1 MSKKLFGKFFI
12 FLLVVGLLFA
22 VAPTRQAQAAV
33 KVNNE
38 AELLTALSGTEIT
51 IELGADIAL
60 TNTVYVSRAVT
71 IDGKGK
77 TITGATG
84 VHGIIVNANNVTIKD
99 LTITASGK
107 TNLQFYVVT
116 GGVVNNVVLS
126 NAGNA
131 GMIVNGSSVTISN
144 VTTTNNAWG
153 GINVDKGIGVTQD
166 PLLTVSTV
174 TTHTSPTAGITP
186 AIWVDTGN
194 AAWVSAGT
202 LYTVVPGTPLAF
214 FDVAEYL
221 AVYGN
226 VWVCPNGSCG
236 HPGVEFSTIRAG
248 IDAVAPGGTINVAAG
263 EYPQTTKINITKAMT
278 IIGPT
283 TGVAKIS
290 NLGGGTTADLNTVF
304 NISTSNVTLENL
316 TITLESQPL
325 AHQALV
331 NVEDVPGG
339 VTKINLTNNK
349 LFVQQQPGAMSAW
362 WGYAVWYGRYVTDS
376 HVVGNTIYNTRG
388 GFIAHYNCQVEI
400 KDNLIYNTKGG
411 IQNYTHSATDA
422 ANRVISNN
430 SWETV
435 HNEWDIVWN
444 SGGGPYDLDENALVL
459 GISQSNNDAYVV
471 SQMPTAYTTPPQ
483 LIYGNRSHVFVNAVT
498 GTETIGNPDSTSP
511 NQSNWRIWI
520 KPPL

>member
-194 AAWVSAGT
+194 AAG
-202 LYTVVPGTPLAF
+202 
-214 FDVAEYL
+214 
-221 AVYGN
+221 
-226 VWVCPNGSCG
+226 
-236 HPGVEFSTIRAG
+236 
-248 IDAVAPGGTINVAAG
+248 
-263 EYPQTTKINITKAMT
+263 
-278 IIGPT
+278 
-283 TGVAKIS
+283 
-290 NLGGGTTADLNTVF
+290 
-304 NISTSNVTLENL
+304 
-316 TITLESQPL
+316 
-325 AHQALV
+325 
-331 NVEDVPGG
+331 
-339 VTKINLTNNK
+339 
-349 LFVQQQPGAMSAW
+349 
-362 WGYAVWYGRYVTDS
+362 
-376 HVVGNTIYNTRG
+376 
-388 GFIAHYNCQVEI
+388 
-400 KDNLIYNTKGG
+400 
-411 IQNYTHSATDA
+411 
-422 ANRVISNN
+422 
-430 SWETV
+430 
-435 HNEWDIVWN
+435 
-444 SGGGPYDLDENALVL
+444 
-459 GISQSNNDAYVV
+459 
-471 SQMPTAYTTPPQ
+471 
-483 LIYGNRSHVFVNAVT
+483 
-498 GTETIGNPDSTSP
+498 
-511 NQSNWRIWI
+511 
-520 KPPL
+520 